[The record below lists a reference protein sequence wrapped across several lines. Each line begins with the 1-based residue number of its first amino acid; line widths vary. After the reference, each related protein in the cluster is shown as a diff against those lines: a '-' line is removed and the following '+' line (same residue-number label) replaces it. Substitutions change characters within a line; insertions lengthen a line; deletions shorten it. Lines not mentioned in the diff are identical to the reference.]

1 MRPWRTNMEENQWQ
15 KRKVEIRDLFKV
27 YRQNKPFDQLL
38 VYKRVMSLDTL
49 EDVGQGWDG
58 GGVLFPE
65 NPTKQPAPP
74 SSTPGAVYIYITQYE
89 LCTKTLDEVTFRP
102 NMWLIQ
108 QNLFTRKNRYW
119 LTSFTWSI
127 SRQSFSQPW
136 PRLIDPHADLY
147 AFRQLHP
154 PLSWMLGS
162 QGGHR
167 EVAVL

>member
-1 MRPWRTNMEENQWQ
+1 M
-15 KRKVEIRDLFKV
+15 EIRDLFKV

-102 NMWLIQ
+102 NM
-108 QNLFTRKNRYW
+108 
-119 LTSFTWSI
+119 
-127 SRQSFSQPW
+127 
-136 PRLIDPHADLY
+136 
-147 AFRQLHP
+147 
-154 PLSWMLGS
+154 
-162 QGGHR
+162 
-167 EVAVL
+167 